1 MSEKKMAAE
10 RLLSESTVEKL
21 DAAIYKNNMEQL
33 RKLMEKLF
41 TFKNIFNLHD
51 DHLTQLAE
59 NIIDIAHESDRL
71 TWIHNNESYVR
82 TQINKYQERKKKIV
96 AENQWAKAAGHL
108 DKVEKLDLTYRLW
121 VYDAGF
127 EYSRYQMFTMIL
139 GIFREV
145 EEYEKKKMDKK

>member
-10 RLLSESTVEKL
+10 RLLSKPTVEKL

-33 RKLMEKLF
+33 KKLMEKLF
-41 TFKNIFNLHD
+41 TFKNIFSLHD
-51 DHLTQLAE
+51 DHLIQLAE
-59 NIIDIAHESDRL
+59 NIVDIAHENDRL
-71 TWIHNNESYVR
+71 SWIHNNEPYVR

-127 EYSRYQMFTMIL
+127 EYSKYQMFTMIL

-145 EEYEKKKMDKK
+145 EEYEKKKMDKR

>member
-59 NIIDIAHESDRL
+59 NIIDIAHESDRP
-71 TWIHNNESYVR
+71 TWIRNNESYVR

-108 DKVEKLDLTYRLW
+108 DKVEKLDLTYRVW

>member
-21 DAAIYKNNMEQL
+21 DAAIYKTNMEQL

-71 TWIHNNESYVR
+71 TWIRNNESYVR

-108 DKVEKLDLTYRLW
+108 DKVEKLDLTYRVW

>member
-1 MSEKKMAAE
+1 MSKKKMAAE
-10 RLLSESTVEKL
+10 RLLSKSTVEKL
-21 DAAIYKNNMEQL
+21 EAAIYKNNMEQL

-59 NIIDIAHESDRL
+59 NIVDIANESDRIA
-71 TWIHNNESYVR
+71 WIRSSENYVR

-96 AENQWAKAAGHL
+96 TENQWAKAAGHL
-108 DKVEKLDLTYRLW
+108 DKMEKLDLTYRLW

-127 EYSRYQMFTMIL
+127 EYSKYQMHTMIL

>member
-71 TWIHNNESYVR
+71 TWIRNNESYVR

-108 DKVEKLDLTYRLW
+108 DKVEKLDLTYRVW